1 MNEKADL
8 LPWSIY
14 RLVVV
19 RMGTSLKET
28 SKWWVSRTGT
38 LWMQCMGSQGA
49 TVVFPG
55 IDWESYLGR

>member
-1 MNEKADL
+1 MNGKADL

-19 RMGTSLKET
+19 RMGRSLKDT
-28 SKWWVSRTGT
+28 SKRWVRRTGT
-38 LWMQCMGSQGA
+38 LWMQCMGSQGV

-55 IDWESYLGR
+55 FDWESYLGR